1 MSLQLLRQVIESIDP
16 LTASQEVFNS
26 LWIMSEHSCFEPL
39 DEIIMDKIDAMQ
51 NRLVEEKSIEK
62 EEYDVYSDV
71 LPSENELIDQEAV
84 QVNVQLNRPIEH
96 INVDL
101 VLDTDK

>member
-1 MSLQLLRQVIESIDP
+1 
-16 LTASQEVFNS
+16 
-26 LWIMSEHSCFEPL
+26 MSEHSCFEPL

-71 LPSENELIDQEAV
+71 LPSENELMDQEAV
-84 QVNVQLNRPIEH
+84 QVDVQLNRPIEH
-96 INVDL
+96 IKVDL
-101 VLDTDK
+101 VLDIDK